1 MPLATILQS
10 TPTYP
15 EAKAPSPLATVP
27 LPNALAEL
35 PALRNELNVIIVA
48 IQNEEKGIF
57 IYNPKGDTIVDEE
70 NKLIAIGEPLSLGK
84 LKEL

>member
-1 MPLATILQS
+1 MHKKT
-10 TPTYP
+10 
-15 EAKAPSPLATVP
+15 
-27 LPNALAEL
+27 LAEL
-35 PALRNELNVIIVA
+35 PVLRNELNVIIVA